1 MVSVA
6 FSDKYFDSLLK
17 LTPNEQAQANK
28 AVMLFQQD
36 PQHGGLHYEK
46 LTACRDDKLRSI
58 RVNQDVRIILATVEK
73 QNLYL
78 MLYID
83 HHDAAY
89 DWAARRKVEIN
100 PNTGSLQVFTV
111 QERELEAPQQAAAV
125 EQPGLFDNIRDRQ
138 LMQLGVP
145 EEALPLV
152 RSMKIE
158 ADLESAH
165 HSEQIPADAY
175 EGRFTLMAGA
185 SFEEG
190 YAEAGPVAPEAVDT
204 EDYASA

>member
-46 LTACRDDKLRSI
+46 LTAFRDDKLRSI

-83 HHDAAY
+83 HHEQAY
-89 DWAARRKVEIN
+89 FWAARRKVEIN
-100 PNTGSLQVFTV
+100 PNTGNL
-111 QERELEAPQQAAAV
+111 
-125 EQPGLFDNIRDRQ
+125 
-138 LMQLGVP
+138 
-145 EEALPLV
+145 
-152 RSMKIE
+152 
-158 ADLESAH
+158 
-165 HSEQIPADAY
+165 
-175 EGRFTLMAGA
+175 
-185 SFEEG
+185 
-190 YAEAGPVAPEAVDT
+190 
-204 EDYASA
+204 